1 MKTITIGEKLDYCA
15 EQLSREQ
22 PLFNESQSLNAEKQ
36 ALQEDLEVGKIER
49 LEDFPSDIS
58 FWGYLGY
65 LILFVILY
73 VIVGASIENAI
84 GPSEDS
90 GAFLGLGMF
99 IVPFVLLF
107 YLRKFKKWRNEMAW
121 NNDYG
126 HDYLMY
132 YDKKTK
138 INNRLAQIENRER
151 ILNKELDVVHEK
163 NFGLLYEIL
172 TSKEFSIPVPLGSLW
187 EDNYSDAIDL
197 FLAIYGAMNRKAAA
211 TSIDEKKQI
220 AKEIADFKLDLFY
233 IVSLSY
239 GTSQEAY
246 DSLLPH
252 GSSFDPD
259 AFREIAVSKA
269 NHIIQKNRIDDC
281 INLLDNNMIDEI
293 LHELEYVKNRDV
305 SGFLGLYTDT
315 DKMSEQYEDMK
326 KLREAAV
333 EEYEELNMVCD
344 ELNSALDHIR
354 TYAFRN
360 IYLGIEMLNYI
371 REGAG
376 GSGLIKESDYVSM
389 QELDISQFSNT
400 FQGYKTNNVSD
411 TIKKYDNVA
420 RAIINNRD
428 FRKLVYSNKKV
439 AAGAALIGVATMA
452 MSAAADH
459 AAKVDRIQANQAN
472 IVKDMQTIVD
482 GYTEGRAQLYRVIE
496 VAQSILKANE
506 GFMYIYNQ
514 LKTKLF
520 DSNQVL
526 TLPEIQDLCKAI
538 KAYKEI
544 SNSKIK

>member
-1 MKTITIGEKLDYCA
+1 
-15 EQLSREQ
+15 
-22 PLFNESQSLNAEKQ
+22 
-36 ALQEDLEVGKIER
+36 
-49 LEDFPSDIS
+49 
-58 FWGYLGY
+58 
-65 LILFVILY
+65 
-73 VIVGASIENAI
+73 
-84 GPSEDS
+84 
-90 GAFLGLGMF
+90 
-99 IVPFVLLF
+99 
-107 YLRKFKKWRNEMAW
+107 
-121 NNDYG
+121 
-126 HDYLMY
+126 
-132 YDKKTK
+132 
-138 INNRLAQIENRER
+138 
-151 ILNKELDVVHEK
+151 
-163 NFGLLYEIL
+163 
-172 TSKEFSIPVPLGSLW
+172 
-187 EDNYSDAIDL
+187 
-197 FLAIYGAMNRKAAA
+197 MNRKAAA
-211 TSIDEKKQI
+211 TSIDEKKHI

-520 DSNQVL
+520 DSNQVP

>member
-1 MKTITIGEKLDYCA
+1 MNAISIGEKFDYCA
-15 EQLSREQ
+15 EQLSKEQ
-22 PLFNESQSLNAEKQ
+22 PLFNESQSLKAEKHS
-36 ALQEDLEVGKIER
+36 LLEDLEVGKIER
-49 LEDFPSDIS
+49 PEDFPADIS

-65 LILFVILY
+65 FVLITFLY
-73 VIVGASIENAI
+73 FL
-84 GPSEDS
+84 
-90 GAFLGLGMF
+90 FLGFLANSVKLSENGEVLMGLSVF
-99 IVPFVLLF
+99 IVPFVLLY
-107 YLRKFKKWRNEMAW
+107 YLRKFKKWRKEMAW
-121 NNDYG
+121 DNAYG
-126 HDYLMY
+126 SKYLRY

-151 ILNKELDVVHEK
+151 VLNKELDAVHEK
-163 NFGLLYEIL
+163 NLALFSEVLR
-172 TSKEFSIPVPLGSLW
+172 SKEFSIPIPMGSLW
-187 EDNYSDAIDL
+187 EGNYNDAIDV
-197 FLAIYGAMNRKAAA
+197 FLAIYGCMFKKEAAI
-211 TSIDEKKQI
+211 SIDEKKQI
-220 AKEIADFKLDLFY
+220 EKEIVDYKLEIFY

-246 DSLLPH
+246 DSLLPYDS
-252 GSSFDPD
+252 GFDPD

-269 NHIIQKNRIDDC
+269 NHIIQENRIDDC

-293 LHELEYVKNRDV
+293 LDELEYVKNRDV

-376 GSGLIKESDYVSM
+376 GSGLVKESDYVNM
-389 QELDISQFSNT
+389 QELDISQFSTT

-420 RAIINNRD
+420 RAIVNNKNVRQ
-428 FRKLVYSNKKV
+428 FIYSNKKV
-439 AAGAALIGVATMA
+439 ATGAALIGVATMA

-496 VAQSILKANE
+496 VAQSIVKANE

-514 LKTKLF
+514 LKTKVF
-520 DSNQVL
+520 DRNQMP

-538 KAYKEI
+538 KSYKEI
-544 SNSKIK
+544 SNSKI

>member
-1 MKTITIGEKLDYCA
+1 MNTITIGEKLDYCA
-15 EQLSREQ
+15 EQLLKEQ

-36 ALQEDLEVGKIER
+36 ALLEDLEVGKIER
-49 LEDFPSDIS
+49 PEDFPADIS

-65 LILFVILY
+65 FVLIFFLYFV
-73 VIVGASIENAI
+73 
-84 GPSEDS
+84 
-90 GAFLGLGMF
+90 FLGFVFDTFKLTEDGESMMVLSVF
-99 IVPFVLLF
+99 IVPFVLLYF
-107 YLRKFKKWRNEMAW
+107 LRKFKKWRKEMAW
-121 NNDYG
+121 DNAYG
-126 HDYLMY
+126 SKFLRY

-269 NHIIQKNRIDDC
+269 NHIIQKNRIDYC

-420 RAIINNRD
+420 RAI
-428 FRKLVYSNKKV
+428 
-439 AAGAALIGVATMA
+439 
-452 MSAAADH
+452 
-459 AAKVDRIQANQAN
+459 VDRKS
-472 IVKDMQTIVD
+472 VV
-482 GYTEGRAQLYRVIE
+482 
-496 VAQSILKANE
+496 
-506 GFMYIYNQ
+506 
-514 LKTKLF
+514 
-520 DSNQVL
+520 
-526 TLPEIQDLCKAI
+526 
-538 KAYKEI
+538 
-544 SNSKIK
+544 